1 MYIQGGGTELENR
14 KDKRVGGDEEAAPA
28 VPVTS
33 RPPGKRERTDVPR
46 SFASMS
52 QLDYLEKS
60 TPQYAT
66 PQGMPL
72 SPNVSTLQ
80 RIVTDLWFRYTFC
93 YCVFLLLSAHW

>member
-93 YCVFLLLSAHW
+93 

>member
-1 MYIQGGGTELENR
+1 MQGGGTELENR
-14 KDKRVGGDEEAAPA
+14 KDKRVGGEEEAPA

-33 RPPGKRERTDVPR
+33 RPGKRERTDVPR

-52 QLDYLEKS
+52 QLDYMEKS

-72 SPNVSTLQ
+72 SPNVSITS
-80 RIVTDLWFRYTFC
+80 FSY
-93 YCVFLLLSAHW
+93 FLLLFTDLCFYCVLENYQAMLW